1 MVKFTGGEIM
11 GLTNGWGD
19 EIDEELQNKKQLK
32 VGFSWNFISTNNL
45 STRFDQE
52 VGEVNEN
59 YPKSEIV
66 KMWYSTLI
74 VMLIFEMLMHSVLA
88 IVALPFFFLYG
99 MFLFKLSGLFKRFGY
114 SSLLYWLIAIGAIA
128 LCAGANYLVWYVLLG
143 M

>member
-45 STRFDQE
+45 ITRFDQE

-99 MFLFKLSGLFKRFGY
+99 MILFKLSRLFKRFGY
-114 SSLLYWLIAIGAIA
+114 SSLLYWLIAIGAVA